1 MSRTARSS
9 KPAPVPALNAYF
21 VMVQRNYETIKRV
34 VSGHPTRE
42 EAQAELDKRR
52 GYTGSFNY
60 DNAELTVITLN
71 EAKKIF
77 GEDWEFGVVA
87 KPKTQK
93 TKTKATPPPQ
103 DA

>member
-1 MSRTARSS
+1 MSRTAKPS
-9 KPAPVPALNAYF
+9 KPAPAPAPAKYF
-21 VMVQRNYETIKRV
+21 VMVQRNYENIKRV
-34 VSGHPTRE
+34 VSAHPTRD
-42 EAQAELDKRR
+42 EAQAEVNKRR
-52 GYTGSFNY
+52 AYTGSFNY
-60 DNAELTVITLN
+60 DNAELTVISLD
-71 EAKKIF
+71 EAKKLF